1 MENSEWRRDPPVA
14 APLVCR
20 GSAVTNRFRVIGLAL
35 LAASAVFAAGC
46 ATTHETEFHVLVP
59 RQWPLPLKVAVLP
72 AKVATPL
79 APENLVPENA
89 WYQQLADGRG
99 VVVSSKTT
107 PGDIPVMLVSTLSM
121 ANQYESIFPVA
132 SVEEAA
138 RLGADEVM
146 LCIVRD
152 YRTVL
157 RGANARY
164 PWLMLLGTLAPQY
177 WIRWLTI
184 EARLDWEIQMWS
196 LKTGQQTRQM
206 RLQRSYFMTVRYALG
221 SHFTDKM
228 LVFLRFQAS
237 PELIAELFQIQ
248 TRPRPG
254 PEPELE
260 IDPRALE
267 PAAAGE

>member
-1 MENSEWRRDPPVA
+1 
-14 APLVCR
+14 
-20 GSAVTNRFRVIGLAL
+20 
-35 LAASAVFAAGC
+35 
-46 ATTHETEFHVLVP
+46 VLVP

-72 AKVATPL
+72 AKVASPL
-79 APENLVPENA
+79 APENLEPETA

-107 PGDIPVMLVSTLSM
+107 PSDIPVMLVSTLSVV
-121 ANQYESIFPVA
+121 NQYESIFPVA

-164 PWLMLLGTLAPQY
+164 PWLMILGPLAPQY

-196 LKTGQQTRQM
+196 LKTGEQTRQV
-206 RLQRSYFMTVRYALG
+206 RLERRYVMTVRYALG

-228 LVFLRFQAS
+228 LAFLRFQAS
-237 PELIAELFQIQ
+237 PELIADLFQIE

-254 PEPELE
+254 AEPEFE
-260 IDPRALE
+260 IDPRAFQ
-267 PAAAGE
+267 PSSTGN